1 MAQESRD
8 RGMGVQ
14 ESRDWEMVQKG
25 SDRGEE
31 EEGTIEQKLGKR
43 VLKGARQ
50 QILGERVQES
60 KTGRRRV
67 QESRD

>member
-43 VLKGARQ
+43 VRKGARQ

>member
-1 MAQESRD
+1 MVQESRD

-25 SDRGEE
+25 RGEE